1 MRLMIT
7 GAAGMLGQD
16 VCASAAAAGHEAMA
30 CGHGSLDITDAAAV
44 KRVVGQ
50 RRPDAVI
57 NCAAYTDVDGA
68 ESASAQAQ
76 LVNGQ
81 GAGNVAAA
89 AGAAGAWTVHVSS
102 DYVFDGR
109 SRQPYVESDP
119 VGPQS
124 EYGRSKLAGELAV
137 AAACP
142 EAHTIVRTAWLFGRG
157 GSCFPSTIT
166 RLATQRDVLSVV
178 ADQVGCPTFTAHLAP
193 TLVALAGA
201 RNAPGVVHAV
211 GAEHCSWFEFATEIV
226 AQAGLRCEVRPASTE
241 AMARPAPR
249 PAWSV
254 LGSERGPLAPRLP
267 HWRQGLKEYMGLAVS
282 TT

>member
-1 MRLMIT
+1 MRLMVT
-7 GAAGMLGQD
+7 GATGMLGQD
-16 VCASAAAAGHEAMA
+16 VCASAAAAGHELMA
-30 CGHGSLDITDAAAV
+30 CAHDSLDITDADAV
-44 KRVVGQ
+44 NRAVGQ
-50 RRPDAVI
+50 LRPDAVI

-68 ESASAQAQ
+68 ESASEQAQ
-76 LVNGQ
+76 LVNGR
-81 GAGNVAAA
+81 GAGNAAA
-89 AGAAGAWTVHVSS
+89 AADAAGAWTVHVSS

-124 EYGRSKLAGELAV
+124 AYGRSKLAGEIAV
-137 AAACP
+137 AAASP

-157 GSCFPSTIT
+157 GSCFPSTIL
-166 RLATQRDVLSVV
+166 RLATQRDVLNVV
-178 ADQVGCPTFTAHLAP
+178 EDQIGCPTFTGHLAP
-193 TLVALAGA
+193 RLVALASA
-201 RNAPGVVHAV
+201 RNPPGVVHA
-211 GAEHCSWFEFATEIV
+211 AAADHCSWFEFATEIV
-226 AQAGLRCEVRPASTE
+226 AHAALRCEVRPTSTE

-254 LGSERGPLAPRLP
+254 LGTERGELAPWLP